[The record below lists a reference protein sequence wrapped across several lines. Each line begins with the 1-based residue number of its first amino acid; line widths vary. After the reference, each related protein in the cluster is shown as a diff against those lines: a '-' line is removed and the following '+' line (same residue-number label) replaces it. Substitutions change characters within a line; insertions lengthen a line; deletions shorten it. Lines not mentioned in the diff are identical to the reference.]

1 MHRSLTFGENSIIWR
16 QWWKFLSTW
25 ETKMKCLQSCHNWLG
40 KVINT
45 YILRLHLPG
54 ALTHTLSHALI
65 HPHVRAHPLW
75 YKHTH
80 TRTHTHF
87 PAPSASLR
95 KAWNRSKSTFT
106 IFQEDGNCIF
116 NDIFF
121 GRLSERRFN
130 ETFGD
135 FKRFFFK
142 KCQRHLD
149 CKCTDVFADHTSAR
163 RRHEYVDR

>member
-16 QWWKFLSTW
+16 QWKFPSTW

-54 ALTHTLSHALI
+54 ALTHTLAPALI
-65 HPHVRAHPLW
+65 HPHVHAHPLW

-87 PAPSASLR
+87 PAPSASHR

-106 IFQEDGNCIF
+106 IFQEDGNNIF

-121 GRLSERRFN
+121 RRLSEGRFN
-130 ETFGD
+130 ETCGGLKWFILKFLHD
-135 FKRFFFK
+135 
-142 KCQRHLD
+142 LD
-149 CKCTDVFADHTSAR
+149 YKCTDMFADHILWANI
-163 RRHEYVDR
+163 